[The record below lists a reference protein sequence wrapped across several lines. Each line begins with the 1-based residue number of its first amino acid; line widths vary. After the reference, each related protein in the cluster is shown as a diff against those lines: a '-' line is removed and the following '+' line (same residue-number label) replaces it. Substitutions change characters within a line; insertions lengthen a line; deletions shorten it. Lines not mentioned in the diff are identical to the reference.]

1 MKKSYILLCLMLGLT
16 ACERDIDLEGYRQS
30 EGADLLALNAIIQP
44 DSTVSATASLPYF
57 FSDAAS
63 GPRRVD
69 SLHISVLADGNAVAT
84 LRYNAAR
91 GRYESDYRPQA
102 GSVITLRT
110 TYKGHTV
117 EATDTVPRPVRIE
130 SIRVERT
137 GPVHVYYENDWILTY
152 RITFTDP
159 PESGNYYFLAYDPL
173 LQRALMGERDYSQEY
188 VFQQLAR
195 QINTSLPGWEP
206 YSSRGLPF
214 SDQGINGQRH
224 TLVVREILQRSPG
237 SSLPTDEELQRRFRL
252 FSITSGYY
260 RYLVS
265 TISNQSDDSGLHG
278 GLIDMGLTE
287 PLKIYSNVSGGT
299 GIVAGCS
306 LSEQVVDVAAAV
318 GSFYP

>member
-1 MKKSYILLCLMLGLT
+1 M
-16 ACERDIDLEGYRQS
+16 
-30 EGADLLALNAIIQP
+30 
-44 DSTVSATASLPYF
+44 
-57 FSDAAS
+57 
-63 GPRRVD
+63 
-69 SLHISVLADGNAVAT
+69 
-84 LRYNAAR
+84 
-91 GRYESDYRPQA
+91 
-102 GSVITLRT
+102 
-110 TYKGHTV
+110 
-117 EATDTVPRPVRIE
+117 
-130 SIRVERT
+130 
-137 GPVHVYYENDWILTY
+137 
-152 RITFTDP
+152 
-159 PESGNYYFLAYDPL
+159 PL
-173 LQRALMGERDYSQEY
+173 ALMGERDYSQEY

-252 FSITSGYY
+252 FAITSGYY

-265 TISNQSDDSGLHG
+265 IISNQSDDSGLHG

-299 GIVAGCS
+299 GIVAGCT
-306 LSEQVVDVAAAV
+306 LSEQVVDVAAAA